1 MEVITS
7 KIRKTIYNNL
17 LSFTSNFYKE
27 IEDPQSN
34 LLEMSQ
40 FHKVIFFNSRCM

>member
-1 MEVITS
+1 MEGITS
-7 KIRKTIYNNL
+7 KIRKIKTIYNNL
-17 LSFTSNFYKE
+17 LSFTSNIYKE

-40 FHKVIFFNSRCM
+40 FHKVIV